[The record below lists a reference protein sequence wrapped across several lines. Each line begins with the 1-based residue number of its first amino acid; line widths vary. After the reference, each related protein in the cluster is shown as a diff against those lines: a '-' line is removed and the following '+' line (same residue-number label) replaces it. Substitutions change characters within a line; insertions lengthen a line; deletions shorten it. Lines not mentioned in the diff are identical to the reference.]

1 MTTRKLDQLDLAI
14 IEALTDK
21 PRMSVLD
28 LSRTLQIARGTAQA
42 RLTRLQHD
50 GVVVDFAPT
59 VNPAAIGYP
68 VSAFVTIEVR
78 QRILHNDLTSHLEQ
92 ISQVIEAS
100 TITGSGDVF
109 VRVVSRDNADLQRV
123 IDRINEHRSVIR
135 TTTMIALQEMIPRR
149 HLPLIADSV
158 NTPDTGGARQHSSTH
173 LLATQ
178 DTTADDDSAHIRPD
192 DQDRD
197 HI

>member
-1 MTTRKLDQLDLAI
+1 MSTRTLDQLDLAI

-28 LSRTLQIARGTAQA
+28 LSRTLKIARGTAQA
-42 RLTRLQHD
+42 RLARLQHD

-59 VNPAAIGYP
+59 VNPAAVGYP
-68 VSAFVTIEVR
+68 VSAFVTVEVR
-78 QRILHNDLTSHLEQ
+78 QRILHDDLTGHLEQ

-149 HLPLIADSV
+149 HLPLIADAV
-158 NTPDTGGARQHSSTH
+158 GGGV
-173 LLATQ
+173 
-178 DTTADDDSAHIRPD
+178 
-192 DQDRD
+192 
-197 HI
+197 